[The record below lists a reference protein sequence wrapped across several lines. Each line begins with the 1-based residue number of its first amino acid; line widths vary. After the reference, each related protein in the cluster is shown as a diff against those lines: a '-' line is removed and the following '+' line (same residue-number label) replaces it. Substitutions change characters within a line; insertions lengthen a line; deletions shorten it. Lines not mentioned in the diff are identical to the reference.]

1 MQQYRSSSNDTHVI
15 LIKLSINNA
24 VSTKYDVQN
33 LAASLGARVGYVQ
46 VRVVYCLPGGRVILR

>member
-24 VSTKYDVQN
+24 VSTKYDVHN
-33 LAASLGARVGYVQ
+33 LAASLGARVGLRSGQ
-46 VRVVYCLPGGRVILR
+46 GSILLAWR